1 MTPTMASPPEKVAWS
16 ITEWRQAVGCS
27 RGQVYNLIA
36 RHEIDSRVMGTKRL
50 ILTPPLDYVRGLPEK
65 ADAA

>member
-1 MTPTMASPPEKVAWS
+1 MAPIPEKVAWS

-27 RGQVYNLIA
+27 RAQVYVLIA
-36 RHEIDSRVMGTKRL
+36 RGEIDSRVMGTKRL
-50 ILTPPLDYVRGLPEK
+50 ILTPPLDYVRSLPQR